1 MAIDPE
7 ELLPRKNTPK
17 IVIGQDI
24 SALLVIELEQRIS
37 ALQGEITR
45 SEEALKAR
53 AATKKR
59 RRGGFQ
65 ELRYSQAAQILLAT
79 LYRPCLRLTLMPLLV
94 GPKMLLLTIMTV
106 YRLRI
111 RANLAMLFGQ

>member
-53 AATKKR
+53 AATKN
-59 RRGGFQ
+59 
-65 ELRYSQAAQILLAT
+65 AAEA
-79 LYRPCLRLTLMPLLV
+79 V
-94 GPKMLLLTIMTV
+94 FKS
-106 YRLRI
+106 
-111 RANLAMLFGQ
+111 